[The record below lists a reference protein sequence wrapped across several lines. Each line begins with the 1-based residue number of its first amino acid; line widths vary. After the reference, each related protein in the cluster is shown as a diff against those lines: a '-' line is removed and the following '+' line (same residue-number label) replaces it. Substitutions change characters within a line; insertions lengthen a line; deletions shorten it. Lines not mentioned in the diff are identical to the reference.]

1 MSIFKR
7 WRAPTRQQQ
16 IKKKLQIL
24 EVSKHHL
31 KENVLTNVN
40 EIIQGQKQKQNIL
53 CEGCMNAVVFKFHSI
68 KICQPS
74 GIDLIKLCNSKF
86 ELQAVFEK
94 IVQVSSSGSASYIEE
109 LICRAVDYTGVS
121 VSLTDHTFCLIP
133 CLHAFGFLIYLILA
147 VTYYK
152 MFHLFLSSNVEW
164 Y

>member
-1 MSIFKR
+1 ME
-7 WRAPTRQQQ
+7 
-16 IKKKLQIL
+16 KKLQIL
-24 EVSKHHL
+24 EVSKHYL

-121 VSLTDHTFCLIP
+121 VSLTDHTFCVIP

-147 VTYYK
+147 VTYCK
-152 MFHLFLSSNVEW
+152 KFHLFLSSNME
-164 Y
+164 

>member
-1 MSIFKR
+1 ME
-7 WRAPTRQQQ
+7 
-16 IKKKLQIL
+16 KKLQIL
-24 EVSKHHL
+24 EVSKHYL

-40 EIIQGQKQKQNIL
+40 EIIQGQKQTQNIL
-53 CEGCMNAVVFKFHSI
+53 CEGCMNAVVLKFHGT
-68 KICQPS
+68 KTCQPS

-147 VTYYK
+147 VTYCK
-152 MFHLFLSSNVEW
+152 KFHLFLSSNME
-164 Y
+164 